1 MRLYTSFAQ
10 HGVVWRHLGWRD
22 LQVRYASTRIGPWW
36 SVANLAATVIGS
48 SFAVSLLAGTTT
60 LSAVPRLA
68 IGLMLWTLISAS
80 LTEATT
86 LYEDCKSLLLNTV
99 LDEAVAALRLVW
111 RNWLVA
117 LHNFTVVILVF
128 LVVERESLLR
138 SLLVLPISIVV
149 AVALMAPVMIVARI
163 VYWKAD
169 FRAIIPPL
177 IQFLFFLT
185 PVLWTIPDSGPGR
198 LLLEI
203 NPAAWVLH
211 FAQSVILTGSPEWGY
226 LVRLFVLAALGIGI
240 SEMLLGSRKSVKKL
254 L

>member
-1 MRLYTSFAQ
+1 MRLFTSFVQ
-10 HGVVWRHLGWRD
+10 HGVIWRHLGWRD
-22 LQVRYASTRIGPWW
+22 LQIRYAATRIGPWW

-68 IGLMLWTLISAS
+68 IGLTLWTLISAS
-80 LTEATT
+80 LSEATT
-86 LYEDCKSLLLNTV
+86 LYEDSKSFLLNTV
-99 LDEAVAALRLVW
+99 LDEGVAALRLVW

-117 LHNFTVVILVF
+117 LHNFVVVILIF
-128 LVVERESLLR
+128 LVVERESLFR
-138 SLLVLPISIVV
+138 SLLILPIAIVV
-149 AVALMAPVMIVARI
+149 AVALIAPVMLVARV

-169 FRAIIPPL
+169 FRAIIPPF

-198 LLLEI
+198 LLLEV
-203 NPAAWVLH
+203 NPAAWVMH
-211 FAQSVILTGSPEWGY
+211 FAQSVILVGEPEWGY
-226 LVRLFVLAALGIGI
+226 LVRLTVMAAFGIGI
-240 SEMLLGSRKSVKKL
+240 AEVLLNSRKSVKKL